1 MAACLVTTTS
11 VLEQTC
17 ESSVDDVK
25 ELVLRSGGYE
35 GFEEVCASRLAS
47 LELLSLSHNKLTAL
61 THFGR
66 FENLLSLNLNF
77 NGLLSLEG
85 LACRRLKRLYLS
97 NNRLVSLTELRSFP
111 DLHTLCCYRNRL
123 DDLSAALQDL
133 KPLKALR
140 ELDLDGN
147 PCAFDRSY
155 RHRVVDQLVR
165 LQALDG
171 EPVESLDKEVRRLSL
186 RSRATVLFMQALV
199 GAGRGRFPSLAARQT
214 GLCVVLGCAGMGG
227 SVSVSVRVSLVCVL
241 FVRVGAGS
249 TSIAEQRT
257 FPSLFLF
264 PLSCSLC
271 NGMTTCTY
279 TPLLHHLTRHY

>member
-1 MAACLVTTTS
+1 MKQHKVPTVHAPMARLVTTTA

-77 NGLLSLEG
+77 NGVLSLEG

-97 NNRLVSLTELRSFP
+97 NNRLVSLAELRSFP

-147 PCAFDRSY
+147 PCAFDRGY

-171 EPVESLDKEVRRLSL
+171 EPVESLDKEVRRLL
-186 RSRATVLFMQALV
+186 RSRAAILFTQAWV
-199 GAGRGRFPSLAARQT
+199 MRDAGASRPWPARQT
-214 GLCVVLGCAGMGG
+214 GLCVVLGCARVGG
-227 SVSVSVRVSLVCVL
+227 SVTVSVRVSLVCAI
-241 FVRVGAGS
+241 VR
-249 TSIAEQRT
+249 R
-257 FPSLFLF
+257 
-264 PLSCSLC
+264 
-271 NGMTTCTY
+271 
-279 TPLLHHLTRHY
+279 RR